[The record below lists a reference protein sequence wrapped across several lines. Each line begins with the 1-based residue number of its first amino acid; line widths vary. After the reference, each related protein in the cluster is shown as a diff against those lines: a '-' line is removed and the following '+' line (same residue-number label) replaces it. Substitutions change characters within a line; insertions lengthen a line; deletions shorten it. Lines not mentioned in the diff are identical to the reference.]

1 MANDSDKAEDGAA
14 AGPEAVPDKAN
25 AKAELPQVDSPPL
38 SPGEAAETADTE
50 PAAEPVAAKTPQT
63 AIALFAAPERVE
75 NPAAEPRRWSPR
87 NTRAALLAASVALA
101 AAVGALAGAVSSG
114 NFAAPPPRQDAA
126 AGEERQA
133 MQKSLAHLSK
143 EVAALK
149 TNLEA
154 ANKAAHS
161 QVAKISDKISER
173 LATAGAEI
181 TGTISPPQTVA
192 AVPMPRPAP
201 RQDMLQEP
209 KIAAVETQSPPR
221 PVVVSDWIIRE
232 ARDGYVYVQGHG
244 EIYQVVP
251 GAPLPGL
258 GPVQTIAQRDGRWMV
273 VTPRGIIVSM
283 RDRGFFERF

>member
-1 MANDSDKAEDGAA
+1 MANDSDKAEDGAP
-14 AGPEAVPDKAN
+14 AGPEAVPDKAD
-25 AKAELPQVDSPPL
+25 AKAELPRVNSPPL
-38 SPGEAAETADTE
+38 SPGEAAEPAD
-50 PAAEPVAAKTPQT
+50 AEPVAAKTPQT

-75 NPAAEPRRWSPR
+75 SPAAEPRRWSPR

-126 AGEERQA
+126 AGEKRQA
-133 MQKSLAHLSK
+133 MQKSIAHLSK
-143 EVAALK
+143 EIAALK
-149 TNLEA
+149 TNLDA

-173 LATAGAEI
+173 LATSVEDV
-181 TGTISPPQTVA
+181 TGSISPPQTVTPQ
-192 AVPMPRPAP
+192 AVTPLPTPRPAP
-201 RQDMLQEP
+201 RV
-209 KIAAVETQSPPR
+209 AAVETQSPPR
-221 PVVVSDWIIRE
+221 PAVVNDWIIRE

-258 GPVQTIAQRDGRWMV
+258 GPVQTITQRDGRWMV